1 MTIIRNGSRYVRGG
15 LKQRTSVDPRRFML
29 SNFMTS
35 GEGVAWS
42 RTPRNSIK
50 GYGVGALGNDEVG
63 CCVRA
68 SIAHLINHV
77 RMANH
82 TGPII
87 TRDEVLASY
96 RERTGWDPEID
107 ATDQG
112 EYLVDVIKEWKR
124 DGIFHTHIIAFV
136 ELDPNDRDQI
146 AFACSSLGGVLF
158 GFGLPKSIQDQGDTW
173 QTDPD
178 SNTEV
183 DKPWSLGGHA
193 ILCTDSSPYLD
204 TGMTWG
210 NYQCWTDQWRCR
222 YASQAHAVV
231 LEECAD
237 KLRSPLSGLDLD
249 GLMRAADEVR
259 RL

>member
-15 LKQRTSVDPRRFML
+15 LKQRTSIDPRRFML

-50 GYGVGALGNDEVG
+50 GYGVGALGNTEVG
-63 CCVRA
+63 LCVHA
-68 SIAHLINHV
+68 SFAHLLNHV
-77 RMANH
+77 RMHNKS
-82 TGPII
+82 GPLV
-87 TRDEVLASY
+87 TEDEVKAVY
-96 RERTGWDPEID
+96 HERTGWDPEID
-107 ATDQG
+107 ATDVG
-112 EYLVDVIKEWKR
+112 CYLDIELKHFKNVGFFGSKIL
-124 DGIFHTHIIAFV
+124 AFV
-136 ELDPNDRDQI
+136 ELDPSDRDQI
-146 AFACSSLGGVLF
+146 AFACSNLGGVLF

-173 QTDPD
+173 QTDPN
-178 SNTEV
+178 SNAEV

-193 ILCTDSSPYLD
+193 IFCPDSSPYLD

-249 GLMRAADEVR
+249 GLLRAADEVR